1 MTPPFVELDLQLLN
15 ISIANTKY
23 KKMDLFP
30 FNFYSLT
37 NIANVAVQV
46 IANAQTRESGNQK
59 TAGETTFTGLI
70 RQRKKKQKSDSF
82 LISCGQT
89 APRGKWPYGYGGGSR
104 AGLLESLRRRKARI

>member
-1 MTPPFVELDLQLLN
+1 MTFVSRSFVELDLQLLN

-46 IANAQTRESGNQK
+46 IANTQK
-59 TAGETTFTGLI
+59 DRKSYFLSFVKLTHVPAEMPTSLFSVTFVM
-70 RQRKKKQKSDSF
+70 SF
-82 LISCGQT
+82 
-89 APRGKWPYGYGGGSR
+89 
-104 AGLLESLRRRKARI
+104 

>member
-46 IANAQTRESGNQK
+46 IANAQKDRKSYFLSFVKLTHCSGRD
-59 TAGETTFTGLI
+59 ADIPLV
-70 RQRKKKQKSDSF
+70 
-82 LISCGQT
+82 
-89 APRGKWPYGYGGGSR
+89 
-104 AGLLESLRRRKARI
+104 

>member
-46 IANAQTRESGNQK
+46 IANAQKDRKSYFLSFVKLTHCSGRD
-59 TAGETTFTGLI
+59 ADIPF
-70 RQRKKKQKSDSF
+70 
-82 LISCGQT
+82 
-89 APRGKWPYGYGGGSR
+89 
-104 AGLLESLRRRKARI
+104 